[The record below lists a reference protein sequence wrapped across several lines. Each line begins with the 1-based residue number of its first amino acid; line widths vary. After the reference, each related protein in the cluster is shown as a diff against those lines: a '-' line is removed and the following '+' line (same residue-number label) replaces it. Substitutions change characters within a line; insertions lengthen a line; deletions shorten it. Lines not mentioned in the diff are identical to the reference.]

1 MSAISRHG
9 RRWTPANLPSTRE
22 HGGHP
27 FPDAV
32 VGKRSVD
39 ARRAGLDTVGAVT
52 AQGRQGSGP
61 PAHELERDGRR
72 SLGEGLRRL
81 RADPAVP
88 ILVLTTLV
96 HIVRRS
102 PLDIIVFGGTAL
114 LIIIDRSTPLLGPLV
129 RNRWIGELEGRW
141 LDVSAIVF
149 GLLIGSLQH
158 GSWPVLLALVVPGVF
173 AAVVVL
179 RARPSGE
186 ISDAP
191 PTRAPPGS
199 RIWVALL
206 IVAALWELSSFVQQ
220 PGPTTDS
227 HNHPVLSTLIDPLLA
242 SPWHRAIAIAVWFA
256 IGGRLLRM
264 VVADAVSDEPDTVGR
279 VQPHLHQ
286 GDA

>member
-1 MSAISRHG
+1 
-9 RRWTPANLPSTRE
+9 
-22 HGGHP
+22 
-27 FPDAV
+27 V
-32 VGKRSVD
+32 
-39 ARRAGLDTVGAVT
+39 
-52 AQGRQGSGP
+52 
-61 PAHELERDGRR
+61 HELEREGRR

-81 RADPAVP
+81 RAEPAVP
-88 ILVLTTLV
+88 ILVVTTLV

-114 LIIIDRSTPLLGPLV
+114 LIIVDRSTPLLGPLV
-129 RNRWIGELEGRW
+129 HNRWISELEGRW
-141 LDVSAIVF
+141 LDVAAIVF
-149 GLLIGSLQH
+149 GLLVGSLQH
-158 GSWPVLLALVVPGVF
+158 GSWPVLLALTVPGVL

-186 ISDAP
+186 VTDPA

-199 RIWVALL
+199 RTWVVLL

-227 HNHPVLSTLIDPLLA
+227 HDHPVLSTLIDPLLV
-242 SPWHRAIAIAVWFA
+242 SPWHRAVAIGVWFA

-264 VVADAVSDEPDTVGR
+264 VVAEATSDEPDRVGR
-279 VQPHLHQ
+279 VQPNLHQ